1 MAVYIIYL
9 YLHIIKLLRTKTSE
23 VMKKYGLI
31 VALLLAGVGINQV
44 KAQDDYN
51 AGIFKHLSVGVNAS
65 TLGYGVDVASNL
77 AAT

>member
-1 MAVYIIYL
+1 
-9 YLHIIKLLRTKTSE
+9 
-23 VMKKYGLI
+23 MKKYGLI